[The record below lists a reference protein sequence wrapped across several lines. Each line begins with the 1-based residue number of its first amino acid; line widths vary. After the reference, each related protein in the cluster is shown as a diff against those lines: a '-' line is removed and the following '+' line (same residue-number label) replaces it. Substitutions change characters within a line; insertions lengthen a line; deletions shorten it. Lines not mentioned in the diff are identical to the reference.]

1 MPALL
6 AAIKPPFLQLKIF
19 MTNSAKIQSSKPS
32 LKIKLEGEMRK
43 AIALSIY
50 FGTWFCAITFMAA
63 TALEERPIPL
73 SLFGFALIKAALSA
87 KFMLI
92 AQAIYPIKID
102 KQSGIV
108 KSLLLESLI
117 YLAIVIALNYLEA
130 GVHGLFNGKE
140 FIASMAAFGSGDPL
154 RVLAMS
160 IVYWLIVWP
169 YLIFV
174 GFNMVVGNTE
184 TLTVLFGAKK

>member
-1 MPALL
+1 
-6 AAIKPPFLQLKIF
+6 
-19 MTNSAKIQSSKPS
+19 MTNSTKAHSSKPG
-32 LKIKLEGEMRK
+32 LKIKLEEEIRK
-43 AIALSIY
+43 ALALSLY

-73 SLFGFALIKAALSA
+73 SIFGFALIKAALSA

-92 AQAIYPIKID
+92 AQAVYPIKID

-117 YLAIVIALNYLEA
+117 YLAVVIALNYLEA
-130 GVHGLFNGKE
+130 GVHGLINGKE
-140 FIASMAAFGSGDPL
+140 FITSMAAFGSGDPL

-169 YLIFV
+169 YLIFM
-174 GFNMVVGNTE
+174 GFNMVVGDTE
-184 TLTVLFGAKK
+184 TLTVLFGSKK